1 MRLQLHLTASL
12 AHLAAGLALAIGL
25 SGVMAPAAVAKSKA
39 NQDPQ
44 ARAQAEWEKRRVS
57 YLKGAPKD
65 RALGS
70 REHPNLLKEFGGTYN
85 DDRVSGYVASIG
97 GKMVSNSEVPTEPFT
112 FTLLNSKVVNA
123 FALPGGYVYISRQ
136 LLGLM
141 NDEAELAS
149 VLGHETGHVTDRHT
163 DKRMKK
169 ARNVGLGQI
178 LLVLGG
184 AVTGSEMLGQLG
196 QVVGQ
201 QGQLWVLGYSRDQE
215 FAADSL
221 GVNYMT
227 RAGYDPYGA
236 ADMLSTLGA
245 QTALDARILGRDA
258 DKVPTMARTHPQS
271 AERVARASSIASA
284 TGIAARTRPRN
295 RDAFLATIDGLAM
308 DDDAD
313 QGFVRG
319 RTFMHPK
326 LMIGFSVPEGFALDN
341 GNDAVQIIGTSG
353 AGGMFSG
360 GALGQNESLDS
371 YIGKA
376 WQGLAGQ
383 NAPAL
388 AAARQNR
395 INGMESATT
404 STTVAQN
411 NGTQLSV
418 TITAYRF
425 SPTNGY
431 HFIFISP
438 ATGQTPQAY
447 DTIANSF
454 RKISAPEA
462 AQLKERRI
470 SVVTVKSGDTAQSM
484 AQRMAYDTYQLER
497 FLTLNGMSGNQDMQS
512 GQKVKLVVYR
522 P

>member
-1 MRLQLHLTASL
+1 MRLRSP
-12 AHLAAGLALAIGL
+12 LAASLALAIGF
-25 SGVMAPAAVAKSKA
+25 SGVMAPATFAKSNE
-39 NQDPQ
+39 NQDPA

-57 YLKGAPKD
+57 YLKGAQKD

-70 REHPNLLKEFGGTYN
+70 KEHPNLLQEYGGTYK
-85 DDRVSGYVASIG
+85 DDRVAGYVAGIG
-97 GKMVSNSEVPTEPFT
+97 GKMVANAEVPTESFT
-112 FTLLNSKVVNA
+112 FSLLNSKVVNA

-149 VLGHETGHVTDRHT
+149 VLGHETGHVMDRHT
-163 DKRMKK
+163 DKRSKK

-196 QVVGQ
+196 QLVGQ
-201 QGQLWVLGYSRDQE
+201 QGQMWVLGYSRDQE
-215 FAADSL
+215 FTADRL
-221 GVNYMT
+221 GLNYMT

-236 ADMLSTLGA
+236 ADMLSTLGT
-245 QTALDARILGRDA
+245 QTALDERILGRDA
-258 DKVPTMARTHPQS
+258 DKIPTMARTHPQS
-271 AERVARASSIASA
+271 ADRVARASSLASA
-284 TGIAARTRPRN
+284 TGIAANTRPRN
-295 RDAFLATIDGLAM
+295 RDAFLSVIDGMSM

-319 RTFMHPK
+319 RNFIHPK
-326 LMIGFSVPEGFALDN
+326 LLIGFSVPEGFALDN
-341 GNDAVQIIGTSG
+341 GNDAVQIIGSNG

-360 GALGQNESLDS
+360 GPLGQNDSMDS

-388 AAARQNR
+388 PASRQMQ
-395 INGMESATT
+395 INGMQAATT
-404 STTVAQN
+404 STTVAQS
-411 NGTQLSV
+411 NGTQLNV

-425 SPTNGY
+425 SPTNAY

-438 ATGQTPQAY
+438 ANMQTPQAY

-454 RKISAPEA
+454 RKINASEA

-470 SVVTVKSGDTAQSM
+470 SVVTVRSGDTAQSM
-484 AQRMAYDTYQLER
+484 AQRMAYDDYQLDR
-497 FLTLNGMSGNQDMQS
+497 FRALNALGSSDSLQP
-512 GQKVKLVVYR
+512 GQKVKLIVYR
-522 P
+522 Q